1 VSGSANIFAFI
12 YWSGVFLRSLMRLY
26 NEPPISLPQSNT
38 LPSFE
43 EKEGKF
49 EEGRNDQKNPDA
61 LAGTFS

>member
-1 VSGSANIFAFI
+1 
-12 YWSGVFLRSLMRLY
+12 MRLY